1 MVNKITKARL
11 KNFIWYN
18 SAKILILTVI
28 LSVVLGLLFN
38 FVEKKPTDGQDFKIL
53 IDESI
58 TLGVEIDEL
67 FSDLFT
73 SDEDGGGFS
82 YEILKGETIIARN
95 SNENPK
101 DYVENFAKAGSDL
114 ITFHLEA
121 CKNEKEI
128 LRYFSVNFELSSIL

>member
-95 SNENPK
+95 TLQTT
-101 DYVENFAKAGSDL
+101 G
-114 ITFHLEA
+114 HM
-121 CKNEKEI
+121 
-128 LRYFSVNFELSSIL
+128 